1 MNVMDAARAIGVVAT
16 SNEASGTIDEDK
28 VLAAIAD
35 LAERQP
41 EHRDLFDAAAGRV
54 KRARSAGVEQ
64 LDESSLSGRHTAG
77 ATVQLRYR
85 SEIADIFT
93 DLAIDVGLRQPSML
107 ASVAG

>member
-1 MNVMDAARAIGVVAT
+1 MKVMDAARAIGVVAT
-16 SNEASGTIDEDK
+16 SNEASGTIDENK
-28 VLAAIAD
+28 VFAALGE

-41 EHRDLFDAAAGRV
+41 NHRDLFDAAVARV

-85 SEIADIFT
+85 SEVADIFT
-93 DLAIDVGLRQPSML
+93 DLAIDVGLREHSML
-107 ASVAG
+107 AGVAG